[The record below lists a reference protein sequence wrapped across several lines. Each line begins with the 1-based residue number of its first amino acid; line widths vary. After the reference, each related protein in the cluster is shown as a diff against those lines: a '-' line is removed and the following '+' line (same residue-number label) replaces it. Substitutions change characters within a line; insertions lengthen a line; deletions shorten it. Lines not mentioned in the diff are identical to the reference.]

1 MHDRVHCAVVREVNA
16 RLHKSMALDVA
27 DASAVGAARRTAVSW
42 ATSLGFNETQQGA
55 VAIVAAEVTTNIARH
70 AGSGRLVLRTLEDAN
85 GSGLEILAL
94 DKGPGMRDPVRA
106 AADGYSTTGTPGT
119 GLGAITRMA
128 SFTEL
133 YSSPDLGTAVVARF
147 WSNPPPAAPAAM
159 TASGVVCVAMPGEEA
174 CGDDWALLSGGEGR
188 ETYIVADGLGHGI
201 QAADAAGTAIRVA
214 RAQQHLKPVA
224 IVESAHAALR
234 TTRGAALAVAD
245 LDLRKRVLRFVG
257 VGNIA
262 GSIIGPDG
270 SKSLVSH
277 NGTVGHEMR
286 RTAEFVYP
294 FPFGSTLL
302 LMTDGISTQ
311 ARLDA
316 YPGLVQRHPA
326 LIAGVL
332 YRDFFRGR
340 DDATV
345 LVVRPL
351 STPAP

>member
-1 MHDRVHCAVVREVNA
+1 
-16 RLHKSMALDVA
+16 MALDVA
-27 DASAVGAARRTAVSW
+27 DASAVGAARRAAVAL

-85 GSGLEILAL
+85 DVGLEILAL
-94 DKGPGMRDPVRA
+94 DKGPGMRDPIGA

-128 SFTEL
+128 SFTDL
-133 YSSPDLGTAVVARF
+133 YSSPGLGTAVVAQF
-147 WSNPPPAAPAAM
+147 WSNPRPAAPRVA
-159 TASGVVCVAMPGEEA
+159 TTSGVVCVAMPGEEA
-174 CGDDWALLSGGEGR
+174 CGDDWAFVEGADGR
-188 ETYIVADGLGHGI
+188 ETYIVADGLGHGV
-201 QAADAAGTAIRVA
+201 QAADASAAAIQIA
-214 RAQQHLKPVA
+214 RAQQRLDPVD
-224 IVESAHAALR
+224 IVQSAHAALR
-234 TTRGAALAVAD
+234 STRGAALAVAD
-245 LDLRKRVLRFVG
+245 LDLRKRLLRFVG
-257 VGNIA
+257 IGNVA

-286 RTAEFVYP
+286 RAAEFVYP
-294 FPFGSTLL
+294 FPVGSTLL

-316 YPGLVQRHPA
+316 YPGLMQRHPA

-345 LVVRPL
+345 LVVRPP
-351 STPAP
+351 STPVP